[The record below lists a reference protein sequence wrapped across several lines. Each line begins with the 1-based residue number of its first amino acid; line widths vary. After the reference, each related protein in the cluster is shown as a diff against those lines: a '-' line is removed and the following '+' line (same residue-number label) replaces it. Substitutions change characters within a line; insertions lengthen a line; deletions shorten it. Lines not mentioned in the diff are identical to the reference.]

1 MNHSIENN
9 VTNKKIFVCLISN
22 GVSDNFQASR
32 QKKAITILNAKKL
45 PFVEVDGMNPDH
57 RER

>member
-1 MNHSIENN
+1 MAKTIENN
-9 VTNKKIFVCLISN
+9 GCPVENLCYNHFNDLMAIST
-22 GVSDNFQASR
+22 SDLSV
-32 QKKAITILNAKKL
+32 TILNAKKL